1 MSWQRRQEDFTKR
14 DSVVDKIIANVYV
27 IRNGDNRVLVF
38 YIFNIIVKNVYI
50 HKMTT
55 NIK

>member
-1 MSWQRRQEDFTKR
+1 MEKNL